1 MFVRIHIFWWNSVY
15 VKEAMSARHAESL
28 VKKNSFSSRKWKHSW
43 MFMGY
48 SWRTRSG
55 VLAWE
60 AGRPATTLSHST
72 LPIHFR
78 HSSLILKTMMAMSS
92 ARRIVVRSVTVIY
105 TKMFASTWC
114 NADCLFEEHNLNF
127 NRIICHQS
135 SQRCADISL
144 TQHAWSTELVLWY
157 IFFSTVMNAKLV
169 LMSLGRRPTH
179 AEKL

>member
-1 MFVRIHIFWWNSVY
+1 
-15 VKEAMSARHAESL
+15 
-28 VKKNSFSSRKWKHSW
+28 

-55 VLAWE
+55 VLAWKLD
-60 AGRPATTLSHST
+60 GQQPLSHST

-114 NADCLFEEHNLNF
+114 NADCLFEEQNLNF

-144 TQHAWSTELVLWY
+144 TQHAWSIELVLWY
-157 IFFSTVMNAKLV
+157 IFFYSYECKACFNVSATSSNSCWEAVALKRARWWRFHIIMEGGWILQ
-169 LMSLGRRPTH
+169 LQHLFSLTI
-179 AEKL
+179 E